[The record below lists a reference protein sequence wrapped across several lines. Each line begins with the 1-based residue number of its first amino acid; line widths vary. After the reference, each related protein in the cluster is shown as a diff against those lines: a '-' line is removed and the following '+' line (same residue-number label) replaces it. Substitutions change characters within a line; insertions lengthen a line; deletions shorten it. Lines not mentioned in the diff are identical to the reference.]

1 MLESIKAKLALFLSI
16 FLLVVFIGVGFI
28 TYNTAYR
35 AVEQNIREALP
46 ELAKKS
52 AMIVSSRVETD
63 LNGLEVLANNYLIK
77 DMAADWQEKKKIL
90 DAEVQ
95 RGGYIKIGI
104 ADKDGNYKTTA
115 GESFNISD
123 KEYFI
128 DAMSGA
134 TYVSDPMESD
144 TGDSLVITF
153 AVPIREN
160 NKVLGVLIGVKD
172 STSLTSIISDIVYYE
187 SGSAFMINEDGTII
201 AHQDQELVDNAVN
214 ILEMAEEDESLSQL
228 AYWCGRM
235 MSWRTGAG
243 EYQYGGVEKYI
254 GFAPV
259 EGLNWSIAATV
270 PKQEVLKTLT
280 DIRKNVAIATS
291 VVLFLT
297 IAITYL
303 ILNSATKTLN
313 VVANHLPKIASGDLT
328 VDIPDKYLKN
338 RDETGILSNA
348 VKKMQDSLKNII
360 AMLNENANKI
370 DMEADNLS
378 SVAGELASSSENVA
392 VSIQDV
398 AQGINTQA
406 EDLSRITNI
415 LTNFG
420 KQLDEIVQKIAV
432 VDKSSDR
439 INEMASASN
448 QDMQLL
454 MESANQISVAFNSF
468 KERISGF
475 GESVKQIDEISNL
488 INVISEQTNILA
500 LNASIEA
507 ARAGEAGKGFV
518 VVAERVR
525 ELAERTKRSAAD
537 INKLIRVIAAD
548 SSDIIRDADNI
559 QEKLNKEI
567 AVIEN
572 AVETFR
578 DIILE
583 LEKVTLGIDAANN
596 AIVNLER
603 EKDSILE
610 RVKEISAVAQKVSS
624 SSEEIAAASEEMTA
638 SNEEVAAVSE
648 MLKESVEEIVEQI
661 NRFKI

>member
-1 MLESIKAKLALFLSI
+1 
-16 FLLVVFIGVGFI
+16 
-28 TYNTAYR
+28 
-35 AVEQNIREALP
+35 
-46 ELAKKS
+46 
-52 AMIVSSRVETD
+52 
-63 LNGLEVLANNYLIK
+63 
-77 DMAADWQEKKKIL
+77 
-90 DAEVQ
+90 
-95 RGGYIKIGI
+95 
-104 ADKDGNYKTTA
+104 
-115 GESFNISD
+115 
-123 KEYFI
+123 
-128 DAMSGA
+128 
-134 TYVSDPMESD
+134 
-144 TGDSLVITF
+144 
-153 AVPIREN
+153 
-160 NKVLGVLIGVKD
+160 
-172 STSLTSIISDIVYYE
+172 
-187 SGSAFMINEDGTII
+187 
-201 AHQDQELVDNAVN
+201 
-214 ILEMAEEDESLSQL
+214 
-228 AYWCGRM
+228 
-235 MSWRTGAG
+235 
-243 EYQYGGVEKYI
+243 
-254 GFAPV
+254 
-259 EGLNWSIAATV
+259 
-270 PKQEVLKTLT
+270 
-280 DIRKNVAIATS
+280 
-291 VVLFLT
+291 
-297 IAITYL
+297 
-303 ILNSATKTLN
+303 
-313 VVANHLPKIASGDLT
+313 
-328 VDIPDKYLKN
+328 
-338 RDETGILSNA
+338 
-348 VKKMQDSLKNII
+348 
-360 AMLNENANKI
+360 MLNENANKI

-398 AQGINTQA
+398 AQCINTQA

-638 SNEEVAAVSE
+638 SNEEVAAVSD